1 MEEKIV
7 VIENYISQ
15 ADQIIESGNI
25 ESAKKFQNE
34 VVSVYHG
41 EITGI
46 TDGLDNYNFLNFG
59 SGRQPDFL
67 GDAKLLKMKLINYKS
82 NLKSGLFKALG
93 SGNGMAITVAQNA
106 TQNTTVTVTLE
117 QTVRDIQKIP
127 DNILSAEGKDVLS
140 GKLATISA
148 EKDKQSKWDK
158 VKDVLKWLGDK
169 SVEVGIAAL
178 PYIAEALKQEI

>member
-1 MEEKIV
+1 MEEKIAI
-7 VIENYISQ
+7 IEDYISQ
-15 ADQIIESGNI
+15 ADQIIKDGNI
-25 ESAKKFQNE
+25 ELAKKFQNE
-34 VVSVYHG
+34 VVSVYRG
-41 EITGI
+41 EIIGI
-46 TDGLDNYNFLNFG
+46 TDGLDNYNFMHYG
-59 SGRQPDFL
+59 GTRQPDFL

-82 NLKSGLFKALG
+82 NLKSGLFKVLG
-93 SGNGMAITVAQNA
+93 NGEGMAITVAQNA
-106 TQNTTVTVTLE
+106 TQNTTVAVTFE

-127 DNILSAEGKDVLS
+127 DNILNAEGKDVLS

-178 PYIAEALKQEI
+178 PYIAEALK

>member
-1 MEEKIV
+1 MEEKIAI
-7 VIENYISQ
+7 IEDYISQ
-15 ADQIIESGNI
+15 ADQIIKDENI
-25 ESAKKFQNE
+25 ESAKEFVNE
-34 VVSVYHG
+34 VVSIYRG
-41 EITGI
+41 EIAGI
-46 TDGLDNYNFLNFG
+46 TNGLDNYDNVFLG
-59 SGRQPDFL
+59 WGGRPDFL
-67 GDAKLLKMKLINYKS
+67 KDTKLLKRQLINYKS

-93 SGNGMAITVAQNA
+93 NGEGMAITVAQNA
-106 TQNTTVTVTLE
+106 TQNTTVAVTFE

-127 DNILSAEGKDVLS
+127 DNILNAEGKDVLS

-178 PYIAEALKQEI
+178 PYIAETLK